1 MSLLPFKVLNDTIQ
15 QQESL
20 FEQLVRSGRNLL
32 DTSEPGPDRDGFEN
46 KLSDATQR
54 WESVK
59 QQTLERQEQLD
70 RVLPLAK
77 EFHSDIQ
84 GVKPW
89 LLDAEK
95 RLRGVDCDL
104 TDQFSIDQQ
113 LVALNELEQEIAERR
128 PIVDTLNETCL
139 SLTNNCSTDKFVIEG
154 ETQDAKKRFDDLN
167 GEVSVIK
174 NKLAKLKQ
182 VLEHYNKAL
191 MPLEDLLESTE
202 KSLASCEPTGINV
215 AKCKEQI
222 KTVEDLLSSLIAHE
236 TDVDEV
242 LNAGGKLASTLDP
255 KSAEVPRVKQEVD
268 TLSKRYQDLLESL
281 NQEKQQLERGTEK
294 ALGFQD
300 ALRTLEEWL
309 PRVEEAVAAQ
319 EPISSDSEVVK
330 EQLQHAEVSGLNLAS
345 LPLGF
350 TVV

>member
-1 MSLLPFKVLNDTIQ
+1 M
-15 QQESL
+15 
-20 FEQLVRSGRNLL
+20 
-32 DTSEPGPDRDGFEN
+32 DTSEPGPDRDGFAN

-84 GVKPW
+84 SVKPW

-95 RLRGVDCDL
+95 RLRGVDSDL
-104 TDQFSIDQQ
+104 TAQFSIDQQ
-113 LVALNELEQEIAERR
+113 LVTLNELEQEIAERR

-139 SLTNNCSTDKFVIEG
+139 SLTNNCSADKFVIEG

-215 AKCKEQI
+215 VKCKEQI

-268 TLSKRYQDLLESL
+268 ILSKRYQDLLESL

-294 ALGFQD
+294 ALRFQD

-309 PRVEEAVAAQ
+309 PMVEEAVAAQ

-345 LPLGF
+345 RPLGF
-350 TVV
+350 TVI

>member
-1 MSLLPFKVLNDTIQ
+1 M
-15 QQESL
+15 

-32 DTSEPGPDRDGFEN
+32 ETSEPGPDRDGFEN
-46 KLSDATQR
+46 KLGDATQR

-59 QQTLERQEQLD
+59 RLTLERQEQLD

-77 EFHSDIQ
+77 EFHSDMQ
-84 GVKPW
+84 DVKPW
-89 LLDAEK
+89 LHDAEK
-95 RLRGVDCDL
+95 RLRGVDSDL

-113 LVALNELEQEIAERR
+113 LVTLNELEQEIAERR

-139 SLTNNCSTDKFVIEG
+139 SLTNNCSADKFVIEG
-154 ETQDAKKRFDDLN
+154 ETQDVKKRFDNLN
-167 GEVSVIK
+167 GEVSEIK
-174 NKLAKLKQ
+174 NNLAKLKQ

-202 KSLASCEPTGINV
+202 QALASCEPTGINV
-215 AKCKEQI
+215 AKGKEQI

-236 TDVDEV
+236 SDVNEV

-255 KSAEVPRVKQEVD
+255 KSAEVPRVRQEVD

-281 NQEKQQLERGTEK
+281 NQEKKQLESGTGK
-294 ALGFQD
+294 ALRFQD

-330 EQLQHAEVSGLNLAS
+330 EQLQQAEVSGLNLAS
-345 LPLGF
+345 RPLGF
-350 TVV
+350 TVI

>member
-1 MSLLPFKVLNDTIQ
+1 M
-15 QQESL
+15 
-20 FEQLVRSGRNLL
+20 

-95 RLRGVDCDL
+95 RLRGVDSDL

-113 LVALNELEQEIAERR
+113 LVTLNELEKEIAERR

-139 SLTNNCSTDKFVIEG
+139 SLTNNCSADKFVIEG

-182 VLEHYNKAL
+182 VLEHYNNAL

-294 ALGFQD
+294 ALRFQD
-300 ALRTLEEWL
+300 ALRTLEDWL

-319 EPISSDSEVVK
+319 EPISSDLEVVK
-330 EQLQHAEVSGLNLAS
+330 EQLQHAEVSRLNLVS
-345 LPLGF
+345 RPLGF
-350 TVV
+350 TVI